1 MESAAQFRRRIH
13 NMSDSTVKEFAVKLL
28 NEDHFNALKPTEQ
41 AIFKALAMR
50 DAVGEMEIR
59 RLLEAG
65 HSPDPLLDN
74 VPPIMICVFD
84 TNIRCAKLFLRHGAK
99 DLKDEYGKNAVH
111 HAVSAKNYMMFPAL
125 RKYGFDLDH
134 VDKVGATP
142 LMRAAEMGD
151 TRSVRM
157 LINCGASLTF
167 SNSRGEDA
175 MDYARKGVA
184 KKHLDVCVILEQYQ
198 KVFLQKTQWDVPRN
212 SFLFNF
218 LKQFFRK
225 ENSVPFTTNELS
237 QLLLRT
243 TVSDSAPWVDL
254 LVQSSFDLIDA
265 DNRPLLLQAF
275 VDHRG
280 DLAHAIL
287 RKRNIGALYDLLSK
301 NAHLAKEATRH
312 ALFAETLS
320 YGLNE
325 PIVFTSTQAID
336 AICMSIYQFYS
347 SIDPHEEDLICT
359 SQAIKHVN
367 REGQRDHLLEGSNEV
382 CYGDLADFAFKLL
395 NKWTMHVVDNF
406 KTNTMY
412 EAYTT
417 AERLVSKSKM
427 DIARGIKGVAER
439 WHNDLKTLYLMSDI
453 SDAPDPDIK
462 FQNPEADRAE
472 VFAILTEIMDY
483 KPHPRGLVSALTYCC
498 SEHGFSLAYIDRNVK
513 REHERARAT
522 RASGSLM
529 DMLDDE
535 ERKAAKQAEQ
545 RAAAKKKQK
554 EREQVKKKEARWDR
568 DVRQPLEEA
577 IMKRENAKEADR
589 GFDASNP
596 PLLSVMRR
604 AGSLPP
610 GEAVKQLTSALSRHH
625 TTGSPELVQQVKA
638 LRDSLKPKKQ
648 PTRRPAPAISAVS
661 PIEAARRVDE
671 EALRLAAKARAE
683 AHAKARA
690 EAAEARAKAKAEA
703 EAEAA
708 EAQALSEALAA
719 IELHEEREREEHK
732 ARIERIELEKRKE
745 LESECAI
752 CFGPKTASFAM
763 IPCGHVT
770 CGSDCCMKLTTCPF
784 CDTKIASRLRLYV

>member
-1 MESAAQFRRRIH
+1 MSMESVTQFRKRLH
-13 NMSDSTVKEFAVKLL
+13 NMNDSTVKEFAIKLL

-41 AIFKALAMR
+41 TIFRALALR
-50 DAVGEMEIR
+50 DAAGEMEIR

-74 VPPIMICVFD
+74 VTPTMICVFD
-84 TNIRCAKLFLRHGAK
+84 TNVRCAKLFLRHGAL
-99 DLKDEYGKNAVH
+99 DLKDEYGKNCVH
-111 HAVSAKNYMMFPAL
+111 HAVSARNYMMIPAL

-134 VDKVGATP
+134 LDKVGRTP
-142 LMRAAEMGD
+142 LMSAAEMGD

-157 LINCGASLTF
+157 LINCGANLFS
-167 SNSRGEDA
+167 SNSCGEDA
-175 MDYARKGVA
+175 MNFAQRGST
-184 KKHLDVCVILEQYQ
+184 KKHLDVCVILEEYHRLFSI
-198 KVFLQKTQWDVPRN
+198 KDPNKLPPN
-212 SFLFNF
+212 SFIRNF
-218 LKQFFRK
+218 MEQFTGEKQIR
-225 ENSVPFTTNELS
+225 FTSDMLS
-237 QLLLRT
+237 QLLLHT
-243 TVSDSAPWVDL
+243 TVAESASWVNQ
-254 LVQSSFDLIDA
+254 LVERSFDLIDA

-275 VDHRG
+275 VHNRG
-280 DLAHAIL
+280 DLAHAIM
-287 RKRNIGALYDLLSK
+287 RKRNIGALFDLLSN

-320 YGLNE
+320 FSVNE
-325 PIVFTSTQAID
+325 PIIFKSTQAID

-347 SIDPHEEDLICT
+347 SIDPHQEDLVCL

-382 CYGDLADFAFKLL
+382 CYGDLTDFAYNLL
-395 NKWTMHVVDNF
+395 KKWTMHVVDYF
-406 KTNTMY
+406 KTYTMY

-417 AERLVSKSKM
+417 AERLVGKSKM
-427 DIARGIKGVAER
+427 DIARGIKGVAEL

-453 SDAPDPDIK
+453 SDASDPDIK

-498 SEHGFSLAYIDRNVK
+498 PEHGFSLAYIDKNVK
-513 REHERARAT
+513 REHEHARAS
-522 RASGSLM
+522 RASGRLM
-529 DMLDDE
+529 DMLDE
-535 ERKAAKQAEQ
+535 EKRQAAKEAEK
-545 RAAAKKKQK
+545 RAVAKKKQK
-554 EREQVKKKEARWDR
+554 ERDQVKKKEARWDR

-577 IMKRENAKEADR
+577 ILKRENAKEADR
-589 GFDASNP
+589 GFDLSNP

-604 AGSLPP
+604 AGSLPSV
-610 GEAVKQLTSALSRHH
+610 EAVKQLTSALRRHH

-648 PTRRPAPAISAVS
+648 PTRRTAPAMSAVS
-661 PIEAARRVDE
+661 PIEAARRVEE

-690 EAAEARAKAKAEA
+690 EAAEARAKAKAKA
-703 EAEAA
+703 DAEAA
-708 EAQALSEALAA
+708 EAQELAEALAA
-719 IELHEEREREEHK
+719 IALQKEREEQK
-732 ARIERIELEKRKE
+732 ARIERNELEKRKE

-752 CFGPKTASFAM
+752 CFRPKTESFAM

-770 CGSDCCMKLTTCPF
+770 CGSDGCMKLTTCPF
-784 CDTKIASRLRLYV
+784 CDKKIARRLRVYV